1 MPALTGINRSTLRE
15 QVLSSLRESILSGA
29 LPPGT
34 KLGEVE
40 LAGQLEVSRGTVREA
55 LRHLQQAGLVEGAE
69 RNSLRVRKLTA
80 ADVRDL
86 FDLRSAL
93 ESHAAAAVVTR
104 DDVNDVLADL
114 ERRLQRINEQDSYI
128 DRFSADLEFH
138 EAICTASGNQM
149 LLNAWQSLKDL
160 MWVTVMGV
168 PDSTAE
174 YLMMRRAHEPILEGL
189 KSKDPDAARQ
199 GVVEHLSHA
208 AESWVSHLGM

>member
-1 MPALTGINRSTLRE
+1 MPGLTGINRSTLRE
-15 QVLSSLRESILSGA
+15 QVLTSLRESILSGA

-40 LAGQLEVSRGTVREA
+40 LASQLEVSRGTVREA

-69 RNSLRVRKLTA
+69 RNSLKVRKLTA

-93 ESHAAAAVVTR
+93 ESQAAAALVGR
-104 DDVNDVLADL
+104 DDVDEVLADL
-114 ERRLQRINEQDSYI
+114 ETRLQRINEQESYM

-138 EAICTASGNQM
+138 EAICAASGNRM
-149 LLNAWQSLKDL
+149 LLTAWQSLKDL
-160 MWVTVMGV
+160 MWVTVMGA

-189 KSKDPDAARQ
+189 KSKDAAAARQ
-199 GVVEHLSHA
+199 CVVEHLSTA
-208 AESWVSHLGM
+208 ADNWVNHLGV